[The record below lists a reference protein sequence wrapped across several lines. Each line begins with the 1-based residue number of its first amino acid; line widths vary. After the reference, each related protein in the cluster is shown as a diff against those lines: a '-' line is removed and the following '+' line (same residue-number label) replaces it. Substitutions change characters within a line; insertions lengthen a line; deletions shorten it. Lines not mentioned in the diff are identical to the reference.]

1 MSEYYI
7 KNGEDFEKVNAFSQ
21 EDLDSLIDKRL
32 GRERAKYADYNELKE
47 QVDGFAAVKSDYES
61 KLADAYKE
69 RDELASQLKQANLNT
84 EKANILREF
93 NIRDDLAE
101 FITGADAAEM
111 RERAEKLSRSTVGSA
126 VELTK
131 VPKPQPKRSDIE
143 NIREGLFG
151 NKANE

>member
-7 KNGEDFEKVNAFSQ
+7 KNGDNFEKTTAFSQ
-21 EDLDSLIDKRL
+21 EDLENLIDKRL
-32 GRERAKYADYNELKE
+32 GRERAKYADYPELKE
-47 QVDGFAAVKSDYES
+47 QVEGFASVKADYDT
-61 KLADAYKE
+61 KLAAAYKE
-69 RDELASQLKQANLNT
+69 RDELADQLKQANLNT

-101 FITGADAAEM
+101 FVTGEDAAQM
-111 RERAEKLSRSTVGSA
+111 RERAEKLSRSTVGSV
-126 VELTK
+126 VELSK
-131 VPKPQPKRSDIE
+131 APKPEPKRSDIE

>member
-7 KNGEDFEKVNAFSQ
+7 KNGEDYEKVNAFSQ
-21 EDLDSLIDKRL
+21 DDLDSLIDKRL

-47 QVDGFAAVKSDYES
+47 KVEGFDAVKSDYES

-93 NIRDDLAE
+93 NIKDDLAE
-101 FITGADAAEM
+101 FITGADANEM

-126 VELTK
+126 VTLDK
-131 VPKPQPKRSDIE
+131 VPKQAPKRSDIE

>member
-7 KNGEDFEKVNAFSQ
+7 KNGEDYEKVNAFSQ
-21 EDLDSLIDKRL
+21 DDLDNLIDKRL

-47 QVDGFAAVKSDYES
+47 KVEGFDAVKSDYES

-93 NIRDDLAE
+93 SIKDDVAE
-101 FITGADAAEM
+101 FVTGADATEM

-126 VELTK
+126 VTLDK
-131 VPKPQPKRSDIE
+131 VPKPAPKRSDIE

>member
-47 QVDGFAAVKSDYES
+47 QVEGFASVKSDYES

-69 RDELASQLKQANLNT
+69 RDALADQLKQANLNT

-93 NIRDDLAE
+93 NIKDDLAE
-101 FITGADAAEM
+101 FITGEDAAQM

-126 VELTK
+126 VTLDK
-131 VPKPQPKRSDIE
+131 MPKPEPKRSDIE
-143 NIREGLFG
+143 NIRAGLFG
-151 NKANE
+151 DKSNE

>member
-7 KNGEDFEKVNAFSQ
+7 KNGEDYEKVNAFSQ
-21 EDLDSLIDKRL
+21 DDLDSLIDKRL

-47 QVDGFAAVKSDYES
+47 KVEGFDAVKSDYES

-93 NIRDDLAE
+93 NIKDDLAE
-101 FITGADAAEM
+101 FITGADATEM

-126 VELTK
+126 VTLDK
-131 VPKPQPKRSDIE
+131 VPKPAPKRSDIE

>member
-7 KNGEDFEKVNAFSQ
+7 KNGEDYEKVNAFSQ
-21 EDLDSLIDKRL
+21 DDLDNLIDKRL

-47 QVDGFAAVKSDYES
+47 KVEGFDAVKSDYES

-93 NIRDDLAE
+93 NIKDDLAE
-101 FITGADAAEM
+101 FITGADATEM

-126 VELTK
+126 VTLDK
-131 VPKPQPKRSDIE
+131 VPKPAPKRSDIE

>member
-7 KNGEDFEKVNAFSQ
+7 KNGEDYEKVNAFSQ

-47 QVDGFAAVKSDYES
+47 QVEGFAAVKSDYET

-69 RDELASQLKQANLNT
+69 RDELANQLKQANLNT

-131 VPKPQPKRSDIE
+131 APKPQPKRSDVE
-143 NIREGLFG
+143 EIREGLFG

>member
-21 EDLDSLIDKRL
+21 EDLDNLIDKRL
-32 GRERAKYADYNELKE
+32 GRERAKYADYNDLKE
-47 QVDGFAAVKSDYES
+47 QVDGFAAVKSDFES

-69 RDELASQLKQANLNT
+69 RDALADQLKQANLDIQ
-84 EKANILREF
+84 KANILREF
-93 NIRDDLAE
+93 NIKDDLAE
-101 FITGADAAEM
+101 FITGDDVDQM

-126 VELTK
+126 VTLDK
-131 VPKPQPKRSDIE
+131 VPKPEPKRSDIE

>member
-7 KNGEDFEKVNAFSQ
+7 KNGEDYEKVNAFSQ
-21 EDLDSLIDKRL
+21 DDLDSLIDKRL

-47 QVDGFAAVKSDYES
+47 KVEGFDAVKSDYES

-93 NIRDDLAE
+93 NIKDDLAE

-126 VELTK
+126 VTLDK
-131 VPKPQPKRSDIE
+131 VPKPAPKRSDIE

>member
-7 KNGEDFEKVNAFSQ
+7 KNGEDFERVNAFSQ
-21 EDLDSLIDKRL
+21 EDLDGLIDKRL
-32 GRERAKYADYNELKE
+32 GRERAKYADYNDLKE
-47 QVDGFAAVKSDYES
+47 QVEGFAAVKSDYET

-131 VPKPQPKRSDIE
+131 TPKPTPKRSDIE

>member
-47 QVDGFAAVKSDYES
+47 QVEGFAAVKSDYET

-93 NIRDDLAE
+93 NIKDDLAE

-126 VELTK
+126 VELNK
-131 VPKPQPKRSDIE
+131 VPKPQPQRSDVE
-143 NIREGLFG
+143 KIREGLFG